1 MNVISQTDQLFGRAL
16 WVYLPYVLL
25 APILLRCAVLFNRKL
40 RAIDHP
46 WLEWS
51 AFNVKANLT
60 LIPIRWRYVGLP
72 YVALL
77 MATVP
82 YLALVEEWLFRT
94 HGPFVAVVVFGAV
107 HITMCITVR
116 MTIWI
121 MIVGSVLWA
130 CYSMDGLAA
139 AFVVH
144 AAYNL
149 CAILL
154 VTATR
159 NQPQEAHG

>member
-16 WVYLPYVLL
+16 LVYLPYVLL
-25 APILLRCAVLFNRKL
+25 APVLLRCAVVFNRKL

-46 WLEWS
+46 LLEWS
-51 AFNVKANLT
+51 AFGVKANMT

-72 YVALL
+72 YVAAL
-77 MATVP
+77 MVTVP

-94 HGPFVAVVVFGAV
+94 HGIFIAVVVFGAV
-107 HITMCITVR
+107 HITMCVTVR

-121 MIVGSVLWA
+121 MIVGAVLWG
-130 CYSMDGLAA
+130 CYCVGGLGA

-144 AAYNL
+144 AVYNL
-149 CAILL
+149 CAIAL

-159 NQPQEAHG
+159 GQSAQAHG